1 MNKEYSKRLYTSFS
15 LTFRSLFLKGASS
28 NPMQNYKKSSMSEP
42 YYCMYEFKFMKT

>member
-28 NPMQNYKKSSMSEP
+28 NPMQNYKKIVNE
-42 YYCMYEFKFMKT
+42 